1 MEIKNLIRMAND
13 IGSFFKSYPDQDQ
26 AKEDTASHI
35 HKFWDRS
42 MRVTIKKH
50 VTESSLKES
59 QLDQLVF
66 EAINKYL
73 KD

>member
-1 MEIKNLIRMAND
+1 MILVA
-13 IGSFFKSYPDQDQ
+13 FFKSYPDQDQ

-50 VTESSLKES
+50 VTETSLKRKS
-59 QLDQLVF
+59 IRSVCF
-66 EAINKYL
+66 
-73 KD
+73 